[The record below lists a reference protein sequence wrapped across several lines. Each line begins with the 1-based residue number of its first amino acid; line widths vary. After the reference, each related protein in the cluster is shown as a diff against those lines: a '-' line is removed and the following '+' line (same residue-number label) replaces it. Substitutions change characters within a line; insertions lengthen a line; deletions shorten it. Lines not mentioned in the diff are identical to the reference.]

1 MVDKRGRW
9 ALVGKRRRNHLE
21 DLGVDGRIML
31 KWTSMRWDRVWNGSV
46 CFRIGK
52 GWRAFLNA
60 VMNVLVS

>member
-1 MVDKRGRW
+1 M
-9 ALVGKRRRNHLE
+9 E

-31 KWTSMRWDRVWNGSV
+31 KWTFMRWDRALNGSI